1 MANKQLVTIWLKHLT
16 TNTFPP
22 VIFFEQEI
30 AKASE
35 LGNQVK
41 QLVNRGWYVPDD
53 LTNLIVKNKILDLE
67 TNHQHFILD
76 GCPRTLEQA
85 HNFSIN

>member
-1 MANKQLVTIWLKHLT
+1 MDQLEVV
-16 TNTFPP
+16 N
-22 VIFFEQEI
+22 
-30 AKASE
+30 
-35 LGNQVK
+35 K

-76 GCPRTLEQA
+76 GYPRTLEQA
-85 HNFSIN
+85 HNFSINWIYLIALL